1 MDVYKYISENP
12 QSNQKAIDLCL
23 KKGYEPTS
31 DEHLADCLSD
41 YVSSNGNSALME
53 LMKIH
58 PDKEILVNYYSRPIS
73 ESERRLDR
81 VVTYANSSGDTSTN
95 TNTAA
100 ATANDH
106 TALMTN
112 IIIITSAILIGF
124 AIISKN

>member
-12 QSNQKAIDLCL
+12 QSSQKAIDLCL

-41 YVSSNGNSALME
+41 YVSSNGNTGLME

-58 PDKEILVNYYSRPIS
+58 PDKEILVNYYSRPVS
-73 ESERRLDR
+73 ESERRIDR
-81 VVTYANSSGDTSTN
+81 VVSYTNASGDAN
-95 TNTAA
+95 TNTVAP
-100 ATANDH
+100 TNDH
-106 TALMTN
+106 TALTTN
-112 IIIITSAILIGF
+112 IIIITAAILIGF